1 MLTKARLTELIQGV
15 CPDVVF
21 TENEILIDQIDSLDL
36 VLIVDEIE
44 KKFDLKFQPE
54 DIDNE
59 NFETVDS
66 LLNLLIS
73 YSHAL

>member
-1 MLTKARLTELIQGV
+1 MLTKALLTELIRGV
-15 CPDVVF
+15 CPDIVF

-44 KKFDLKFQPE
+44 NEFDLKFQSE
-54 DIDNE
+54 DIDKE

-66 LLNLLIS
+66 LLNLLIR
-73 YSHAL
+73 YSHDL

>member
-1 MLTKARLTELIQGV
+1 MLTKTLLKELIQGV

-21 TENEILIDQIDSLDL
+21 TENETLIEQIDSLDL

-44 KKFDLKFQPE
+44 KKTDLKFKPE
-54 DIDNE
+54 DINNK

-66 LLNLLIS
+66 LLKLLMG
-73 YSHAL
+73 

>member
-1 MLTKARLTELIQGV
+1 MLTKTLLTELIQGV

-21 TENEILIDQIDSLDL
+21 TENETLIDQIDSLDL

-44 KKFDLKFQPE
+44 KKSDMKFKPE
-54 DIDNE
+54 DINNK

-66 LLNLLIS
+66 LLNLLLD
-73 YSHAL
+73 YSHAF

>member
-1 MLTKARLTELIQGV
+1 MLTKALLTELILGV
-15 CPDVVF
+15 CPDIVF

-44 KKFDLKFQPE
+44 NEFDLKFQSE
-54 DIDNE
+54 DIDKE